1 MTIYDIEVRKPDQ
14 EVIRLSTYKDKTLLI
29 VNTASYCGF
38 TKQFEAL
45 QALYQQYKD
54 QGLVVLGFPCNQ
66 FNQQDPDAIEQIV
79 EFCSLNYNVD
89 FPMFDKIEVNGDN
102 EHPLYTY
109 LKSQQSGLF
118 NEDIKWNF
126 TKFLVNKKGEVVDRF
141 APTTT
146 PKQIEPKIVEIL

>member
-1 MTIYDIEVRKPDQ
+1 
-14 EVIRLSTYKDKTLLI
+14 
-29 VNTASYCGF
+29 
-38 TKQFEAL
+38 
-45 QALYQQYKD
+45 
-54 QGLVVLGFPCNQ
+54 
-66 FNQQDPDAIEQIV
+66 
-79 EFCSLNYNVD
+79 
-89 FPMFDKIEVNGDN
+89 MFDKIEVNGEN